1 MKTEVIKIEVNTAEA
16 KKGFEDINSVIK
28 EQKQITIEFK
38 KELLELERQLRNTPK
53 NALAAQKQLKDRIVG
68 LKDAIKD
75 QNLSL
80 QELNVTKS
88 NQSANKIATAGTDKL
103 NKSLETNRG
112 FLSALNSLTGG
123 LSNQILGVGKQFK
136 NAVTAVKSF
145 NIGLSGMKKAL
156 IATGI
161 GALVVALGTIVAYWD
176 DIKQAISGASTEQ
189 KNLLQT
195 QQDSVDATK
204 ESLDNI
210 SGSENILKKQGKT
223 EREILLIK
231 QKATDEAIA
240 ALEAQ
245 LETQKQLKKSQV
257 ETQTANKA
265 ILKGMLEFVTAP
277 LALLLKGIDAAGAA
291 FGKDFGLADG
301 LYDSVAGLLFDPA
314 ETEKKANEDIKA
326 TESALLKL
334 KNSRAGYQLAV
345 EGIDNDAAEKAKAKK
360 AKEDKQKEAD
370 ELKAAEALA
379 KLKKDIREAE
389 ANTEAELRA
398 KELEDLKLHYDNL
411 IIAAEEAN
419 LETNELEVSQKEA
432 LLALQAEYDAK
443 DLAASKKLAEEKQN
457 LKDKELAQTQ
467 AVAEAEASI
476 RDANLNNVAQG
487 FALLGQLAGKNKALQ
502 AIALLGESAAG
513 IAKIIINTKAA
524 NAAATLKYA
533 ALPGGI
539 ALAKA
544 EQTANN
550 ISAGIG
556 IAATTAATAKGL
568 SALKAGGSAPSAN
581 IGSEGGGTRR
591 EASAPSFNIVGQ
603 GGTNQ
608 LAETIA
614 GQEKQPIKAYVV
626 SGDVTTAQSLE
637 RNIVSSASI

>member
-28 EQKQITIEFK
+28 EQKKITIEFK

-75 QNLSL
+75 QTLSL

-88 NQSANKIATAGTDKL
+88 NQSANKIATAGADKL
-103 NKSLETNRG
+103 NKSLETNKG
-112 FLSALNSLTGG
+112 FLSAVNSLTGG

-156 IATGI
+156 IATGV
-161 GALVVALGTIVAYWD
+161 GALVVALGTIIAYWD
-176 DIKQAISGASTEQ
+176 DIKEAISGTSSEQ

-195 QQDSVDATK
+195 QQDSVTATK

-257 ETQTANKA
+257 DTQTANKA

-291 FGKDFGLADG
+291 FGKDFGLAEG

-360 AKEDKQKEAD
+360 DKEDKQKEAD
-370 ELKAAEALA
+370 ELKAAQALA
-379 KLKKDIREAE
+379 KLKKDIKDAE
-389 ANTEAELRA
+389 ANTEAEIRA
-398 KELEDLKLHYDNL
+398 KELEDLKAHYDNL
-411 IIAAEEAN
+411 IIAADEAN
-419 LETNELEVSQKEA
+419 LGTNELKISQQEA
-432 LLALQAEYDAK
+432 LLALQAEFDAK
-443 DLAASKKLAEEKQN
+443 DLDAAQKKAAELKAIQDKETADRIAAKEAQVAIENAKWGLLSQAAS
-457 LKDKELAQTQ
+457 
-467 AVAEAEASI
+467 
-476 RDANLNNVAQG
+476 VAQ
-487 FALLGQLAGKNKALQ
+487 QLAGQNEAVAIGAVIATQAAAIGQIVSSTGIANAKAL
-502 AIALLGESAAG
+502 AASPLTFG
-513 IAKIIINTKAA
+513 QPWVGINT
-524 NAAATLKYA
+524 
-533 ALPGGI
+533 
-539 ALAKA
+539 
-544 EQTANN
+544 
-550 ISAGIG
+550 ISAGLS
-556 IAATTAATAKGL
+556 IASSVSSAAKSIKDIKAAKSGAVS
-568 SALKAGGSAPSAN
+568 SASKIPTPRGGSAA
-581 IGSEGGGTRR
+581 
-591 EASAPSFNIVGQ
+591 APSFNIVGQ
-603 GGTNQ
+603 TGTNQ
-608 LAETIA
+608 LAESIG
-614 GQEKQPIKAYVV
+614 GQQKQPIKAYVV
-626 SGDVTTAQSLE
+626 SNDVTSAQSME
-637 RNIVSSASI
+637 RNIVESASI

>member
-38 KELLELERQLRNTPK
+38 KELIELERQLRNTPK

-75 QNLSL
+75 QNISL

-88 NQSANKIATAGTDKL
+88 NQSANKIATAGADKL
-103 NKSLETNRG
+103 NKSLDANRG

-176 DIKQAISGASTEQ
+176 DIKEAISGTSTEQ

-195 QQDSVDATK
+195 QQDSVTATK

-301 LYDSVAGLLFDPA
+301 LYDSVAGLLFDPE

-345 EGIDNDAAEKAKAKK
+345 EGIDNDAAEKSKAKK

-389 ANTEAELRA
+389 ANTEAEIRA

-419 LETNELEVSQKEA
+419 LETNELKASQQEA
-432 LLALQAEYDAK
+432 LLALQADFDAK
-443 DLAASKKLAEEKQN
+443 DLAAAQKLAEEKQK
-457 LKDKELAQTQ
+457 LKDDEEAKAK
-467 AVAEAEASI
+467 AVADAEAAI
-476 RDANLNNVAQG
+476 RDANLTNAQDG
-487 FALLGQLAGKNKALQ
+487 FALLGQLAGKNRSLQ
-502 AIALLGESAAG
+502 AAALIGESAAG
-513 IAKIIINTKAA
+513 IAKIVLNTQAA
-524 NAAATLKYA
+524 NARGLAELGPILGAANAVK
-533 ALPGGI
+533 
-539 ALAKA
+539 
-544 EQTANN
+544 NN

-556 IAATTAATAKGL
+556 IASSTVATAKAL
-568 SALKAGGSAPSAN
+568 SALKAGGSAPSASV
-581 IGSEGGGTRR
+581 GSIRSAAAP
-591 EASAPSFNIVGQ
+591 EAAAPSFNIVGQ
-603 GGTNQ
+603 TGTNQ
-608 LAETIA
+608 LAESI
-614 GQEKQPIKAYVV
+614 GSQQKQPLKAYVV
-626 SGDVTTAQSLE
+626 SSDVTSAQSME
-637 RNIVSSASI
+637 RNIVQSASI

>member
-16 KKGFEDINSVIK
+16 KKGFENINSVIK

-88 NQSANKIATAGTDKL
+88 NQSANKIATAGADKL
-103 NKSLETNRG
+103 NKSLEANRG

-176 DIKQAISGASTEQ
+176 DIKEAISGTSTEQ

-195 QQDSVDATK
+195 QQDSVAATK

-291 FGKDFGLADG
+291 FGKDFGLAEG

-370 ELKAAEALA
+370 ELKAADALA

-419 LETNELEVSQKEA
+419 LETNELETSQKEA

-443 DLAASKKLAEEKQN
+443 DLAAAQKLAEEKQE

-467 AVAEAEASI
+467 AVADAEASI
-476 RDANLNNVAQG
+476 RDANLNNVSQG

-513 IAKIIINTKAA
+513 IAKIIISTKAA
-524 NAAATLKYA
+524 NAAAALKYA
-533 ALPGGI
+533 LLPGGI

-544 EQTANN
+544 EATANN

-568 SALKAGGSAPSAN
+568 SALKAGGSAPSAS
-581 IGSEGGGTRR
+581 IGSEGGGARR
-591 EASAPSFNIVGQ
+591 EAAAPSFNIVGRTE
-603 GGTNQ
+603 TNQ
-608 LAETIA
+608 LAESI
-614 GQEKQPIKAYVV
+614 GNQEKQPIKAYVV
-626 SGDVTTAQSLE
+626 SNDVTTAQSME
-637 RNIVSSASI
+637 RNIVESASI

>member
-88 NQSANKIATAGTDKL
+88 NQSANKIATAGADKL
-103 NKSLETNRG
+103 NKSLDANRG

-176 DIKQAISGASTEQ
+176 DIKEAISGTSTEQ

-195 QQDSVDATK
+195 QQDSVAATK

-291 FGKDFGLADG
+291 FGKDFGLAEG

-370 ELKAAEALA
+370 ELKAADALA

-419 LETNELEVSQKEA
+419 LETNELKASQQEA
-432 LLALQAEYDAK
+432 LLALQADFDAK
-443 DLAASKKLAEEKQN
+443 DLAATRKLAEEKQK
-457 LKDKELAQTQ
+457 LKDDEEAQAK
-467 AVAEAEASI
+467 AVADAEAAI
-476 RDANLNNVAQG
+476 RDANLTNAQDG
-487 FALLGQLAGKNKALQ
+487 FALLGQLAGKNRSLQ
-502 AIALLGESAAG
+502 AAALIGESAAG
-513 IAKIIINTKAA
+513 IAKIVLNTQAA
-524 NAAATLKYA
+524 NARGLVELGPILGAANAVK
-533 ALPGGI
+533 
-539 ALAKA
+539 
-544 EQTANN
+544 NN

-556 IAATTAATAKGL
+556 IATSTVATAKAL
-568 SALKAGGSAPSAN
+568 SALKAGGSAPSASV
-581 IGSEGGGTRR
+581 GSIRSS
-591 EASAPSFNIVGQ
+591 AAPAPAAPSFNIVGQ

-614 GQEKQPIKAYVV
+614 GQDKQPIKAYVV
-626 SGDVTTAQSLE
+626 SGDVTTAQSME
-637 RNIVSSASI
+637 RNIVESASI